1 MSGGGPDDCHEDAL
15 GPITHDPGLGGL
27 PRFLVTGGR
36 GQLATHLGRT
46 ARSQARAVGRE
57 DLDLTD
63 PASIAAAMD
72 RYAPEVVINA
82 AAYTDV
88 DGAES
93 DESAAWAVNADG
105 VESLAV
111 ACRNRGIRLIHIS
124 TDYVFSGEVPGGG
137 DPATA
142 PALEPH
148 DPTGPTTAYG
158 RTKLAGERAAL
169 SVFPEATII
178 RTAWLYTGPRRASLG
193 IPGAD
198 FVATMARLEGER
210 EGVSVVDD
218 QWGSPTDALA
228 LAGGVLELLQR
239 EAGGSV
245 DARGLTLHA
254 AGEGRATWCDLARE
268 TFRLL
273 GADPDRVSPCS
284 SEEFPRPAPRPAFSV
299 LSTSAWRELGLA
311 PLEDWN
317 RSLFRELSPYAP

>member
-1 MSGGGPDDCHEDAL
+1 MSGGCTDDLHEEL
-15 GPITHDPGLGGL
+15 GPITRDPGLGGL

-36 GQLATHLGRT
+36 GQLATHLGLM
-46 ARSQARAVGRE
+46 ARKQARAVGRE

-63 PASIAAAMD
+63 PTSIDAALD
-72 RYAPEVVINA
+72 RYAPQVVINA

-93 DESAAWAVNADG
+93 DEAAARAVNTEG

-111 ACRNRGIRLIHIS
+111 ACRSRGIRFIHIS
-124 TDYVFSGEVPGGG
+124 TDYVFSGVVPGGG

-148 DPTGPTTAYG
+148 EPTEPATAYG
-158 RTKLAGERAAL
+158 RTKLEGERAAL
-169 SVFPEATII
+169 SVLPETTII
-178 RTAWLYTGPRRASLG
+178 RTAWLYTGPRRESLG
-193 IPGAD
+193 IPGGD
-198 FVATMARLEGER
+198 FVATMSRLERER

-218 QWGSPTDALA
+218 QWGSPTNSLA

-254 AGEGRATWCDLARE
+254 AGEGRASWYELARE
-268 TFRLL
+268 TFRNL
-273 GADPDRVSPCS
+273 GADPGRVSPCS

-299 LSTSAWRELGLA
+299 LSTNAWRELGLA
-311 PLEDWN
+311 PLEDWH
-317 RSLFRELSPYAP
+317 RTLFRELSPYAP